1 MNPKPA
7 SGNPDVERQAR
18 ALLDLIEADRAR
30 RCEEI
35 LGDANGRASASHADA
50 REAARS
56 RVRQV
61 FREQRQRRHDEV
73 AAAQARLATRRRLH
87 EQRRTAALLQLAWQ
101 QLPGA
106 LRALWRQEGSRADWV
121 RHVLAYARDRLQ
133 PGPWRIVHAADW
145 PVFEREALA
154 SSLLADA
161 RIEPR
166 FEADA
171 SIEAGLKV
179 VDGRNVVDGT
189 IVGMLADRADIE
201 ARLLRRLEATT

>member
-1 MNPKPA
+1 MNRQTDGDGP
-7 SGNPDVERQAR
+7 GVERQAR
-18 ALLDLIEADRAR
+18 ALLDLIEGDRSR
-30 RCEEI
+30 QCEQI
-35 LGDANGRASASHADA
+35 LGEANGRASSA
-50 REAARS
+50 REQAYAQART

-61 FREQRQRRHDEV
+61 FDEQRQRRHEQI

-106 LRALWRQEGSRADWV
+106 LRALWQQGEPRAAWV
-121 RHVLAYARDRLQ
+121 GHVLTYARDRLK
-133 PGPWRIVHAADW
+133 PGPWRIVHAPDW
-145 PVFEREALA
+145 HGPGQATLPPA
-154 SSLLADA
+154 LLADA

-189 IVGMLADRADIE
+189 LAGLMADRGDIE
-201 ARLLRRLEATT
+201 ARLLRRLEART

>member
-1 MNPKPA
+1 MNRPA
-7 SGNPDVERQAR
+7 AGRDPDVERQAR

-30 RCEEI
+30 RCGEI
-35 LGDANGRASASHADA
+35 LGVANDRASSSLAQAHAEA
-50 REAARS
+50 RL

-61 FREQRQRRHDEV
+61 FAEQRQRRHDQI

-106 LRALWRQEGSRADWV
+106 LRALWQQGDSRAAWV
-121 RHVLAYARDRLQ
+121 RRVLAYAHERLP
-133 PGPWRIVHAADW
+133 PGPWRIVHAADGHL
-145 PVFEREALA
+145 PGQEMLPPA
-154 SSLLADA
+154 LLAGA

-179 VDGRNVVDGT
+179 VEGRNVVDGT
-189 IVGMLADRADIE
+189 ITGLLADRADIE
-201 ARLLRRLEATT
+201 ARLLRRLETPT